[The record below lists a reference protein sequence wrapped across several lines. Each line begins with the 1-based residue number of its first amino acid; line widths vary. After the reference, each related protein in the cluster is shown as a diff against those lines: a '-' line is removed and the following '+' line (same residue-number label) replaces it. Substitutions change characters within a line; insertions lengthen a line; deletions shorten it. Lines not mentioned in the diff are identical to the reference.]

1 MGKKIGTLVELF
13 DRRSLPNVVGV
24 QAFSPEKVVYIAD
37 RKGCSKRK
45 RENTEKFFEVMG
57 METKTYWHLVDMSD
71 FNAVYSELK
80 VLVEDFGAEVID
92 VTGGRAYSY
101 IAAGL
106 VCKEKEV
113 NAVYYDFKKNEYR
126 EVFSGREIAG
136 KAIKLSIPELIA
148 LSGGKVKANRHF
160 SPEDDDDIMR
170 DIIRVIS
177 EEYLKNKDGWNKFV
191 TYMQRSA
198 RYGGEPSPLQLTF
211 ESPLT
216 ITKNGVKY
224 RCVQGIM
231 NHLADVGAFEEYFIE
246 EETSTLH
253 YSYASNKIKRLL
265 TAYGDWLEMYTFMSA
280 KDTGYFED
288 MQISVEIDWNGEI
301 GEYGDVYNE
310 IDGVYLKGVRALFV
324 SNKLSGDLRTEDL
337 YEISIQAERFG
348 DGLAVP
354 VIVTAEKVPPKSS
367 VAYNRAKE
375 LGVEIIS
382 CSDKKKGTVGEQ
394 LKNIL
399 ERE

>member
-1 MGKKIGTLVELF
+1 MEKKIGTLVELF
-13 DRRSLPNVVGV
+13 DRRNLPNVVGV
-24 QAFSPEKVVYIAD
+24 QAFSPENVVYIAD
-37 RKGCSKRK
+37 RNACSKRK
-45 RENTEKFFEVMG
+45 IESTEKFFKVMG
-57 METKTYWHLVDMSD
+57 IETKVHWRLVDMSN
-71 FNAVYSELK
+71 FGEVCAEIEGS
-80 VLVEDFGAEVID
+80 VEKFGAEAID

-101 IAAGL
+101 IAAGII
-106 VCKEKEV
+106 CREKGIR
-113 NAVYYDFKKNEYR
+113 AIYYDFKRNEFSD
-126 EVFSGREIAG
+126 VFSGEIIEG
-136 KAIKLSIPELIA
+136 KRIELKIAELIA
-148 LSGGKVKANRHF
+148 LNGGKVKANRHF
-160 SPEDDDDIMR
+160 APEDDDYVMR
-170 DIIRVIS
+170 DVIRTIS
-177 EEYLKNKDGWNKFV
+177 EEYFKNAEGWNKFV

-198 RYGGEPSPLQLTF
+198 RYYGEPSPAQLTF

-216 ITKNGVKY
+216 ITKNGAKY

-231 NHLADVGAFEEYFIE
+231 NRLADVGAFEEYYIE
-246 EETSTLH
+246 EDTLTLH
-253 YSYASNKIKRLL
+253 YSYGSNKIKRLL

-280 KDTGYFED
+280 KDTGYFDD

-310 IDGVYLKGVRALFV
+310 IDGIYLKGVRALFV
-324 SNKLSGDLRTEDL
+324 SNKLSGELRTEDL

-394 LKNIL
+394 LKRIL
-399 ERE
+399 ERK